1 VETFI
6 KDLKHSVRM
15 FLQSPGFTIAAI
27 AALALG
33 IGANTAIFSVVNA
46 VILKPLT
53 YPDPDRIVQFLLTS
67 PQGSGPG
74 ASVPKF
80 NLWKEQT
87 RVFEDVSAYDFGGP
101 GLNLTGGTFPEQ
113 IKGIHVTANY
123 FRLFGAPIERGRT
136 FTAEE
141 DRPFGP
147 HVVIISDGLWRRRY
161 GADPHLLGKT
171 IQLGGEPH
179 VVVGIVGP
187 SFSFDPPSDVWIPFQ
202 FDPNSTDQAHYFFA
216 AARLKPGVTLEMA
229 KAQLK
234 LVADEFR
241 RKYSGGIMGPKDSFS
256 VQPLQDAIVS
266 DVQTSLWV
274 LIGAVS
280 LVLLIACANVANL
293 LLVRA
298 TARKR
303 EIAIRAAIGAG
314 RGRLIRQLL
323 TESVLLSVTG
333 GALGLILGIIAVRA
347 LLAISPGNIPR
358 IGEHGS
364 AVTLDWHVLA
374 FTVAVSLLTGILFG
388 LIPALDASRADLSAT
403 LKESGGRMGSG
414 FRQNKARSLLV
425 VGEMSLAIVLLI
437 GAALLIRTFV
447 ALRSVNPGFDPH
459 HVLTMEMSLTGSRFE
474 KTSGVAQLV
483 HDGVERLRALPGV
496 VAAGTTCCMPL
507 EGGFG
512 LPLIIVGRP
521 LTNGPAHG
529 GAGWRTVSARY
540 FEVFRIPIL
549 RGRFFNDRD
558 DGASA
563 PVVIINQA
571 LARQFWPKGDPL
583 KDRLII
589 GKGVGPEFDEP
600 ARQIIGVVGDT
611 RDGGLNREPQPI
623 MYIPVSQVPNG
634 VTALNARIGPIL
646 WIVRTHADPRSLSSA
661 IQNEIRQASGGLPVA
676 HVRSMD
682 EVVIQS
688 TSRQDFNML
697 LLTIFGCSALL
708 LAAIGI
714 YALMAYSVQ
723 QRTQEMG
730 IRMALGAES
739 ADVRKLVVFQG
750 MSLALIGVGIGIIAA
765 FGLMRLIATLL
776 YGVKTWDP
784 VTFTTVPILLA
795 AVALFAV
802 WLPARRATRIDPV
815 DALRYE

>member
-6 KDLKHSVRM
+6 KDLKHSLRM

-101 GLNLTGGTFPEQ
+101 GLNLTGGTYPEQ

-141 DRPFGP
+141 DRPLGP

-171 IQLGGEPH
+171 IQLGGEPY

-216 AARLKPGVTLEMA
+216 AARLKPGVTLDMA
-229 KAQLK
+229 NAQLK

-241 RKYSGGIMGPKDSFS
+241 RKYPGGIMGPKDSFS

-266 DVQTSLWV
+266 DVRTSLWV

-298 TARKR
+298 TGRKR

-333 GALGLILGIIAVRA
+333 GALGLILGVIAVRA
-347 LLAISPGNIPR
+347 LLAISPANIPR

-403 LKESGGRMGSG
+403 LKESAGRSGSG

-425 VGEMSLAIVLLI
+425 ISEMSLAIVLLI

-447 ALRSVNPGFDPH
+447 ALRTVNPGFDSH
-459 HVLTMEMSLTGSRFE
+459 QVLTMEMSLTGSRFE

-483 HDGVERLRALPGV
+483 HDGVERLQALPGV

-583 KDRLII
+583 NDRLII
-589 GKGVGPEFDEP
+589 GKGVGPEFEEP
-600 ARQIIGVVGDT
+600 ARQIIGIVGDT

-646 WIVRTHADPRSLSSA
+646 WIVRTHADPHSLSAA
-661 IQNEIRQASGGLPVA
+661 IQDELRQASGGLPVA

-723 QRTQEMG
+723 QRTQEIG

-750 MSLALIGVGIGIIAA
+750 MSLALIGVAIGIIAA

>member
-1 VETFI
+1 LETFL
-6 KDLKHSVRM
+6 KDLKHSLRM

-53 YPDPDRIVQFLLTS
+53 YPDPDRIALFLLTS
-67 PQGSGPG
+67 PQGSGPA

-80 NLWKEQT
+80 NLWREQT
-87 RVFEDVSAYDFGGP
+87 SIFQDVSAYDFGGP
-101 GLNLTGGTFPEQ
+101 GLNLTGGAYPEQ
-113 IKGIHVTANY
+113 IKGIHVTADY
-123 FRLFGAPIERGRT
+123 FRLFGAPIEQGRT

-141 DRPFGP
+141 DLPHGP
-147 HVVIISDGLWRRRY
+147 HVVVISDGLWRRRY
-161 GADPHLLGKT
+161 GADPHMIGK
-171 IQLGGEPH
+171 IMELGGEPYT
-179 VVVGIVGP
+179 VIGIVGP
-187 SFSFDPPSDVWIPFQ
+187 GFNFDPPSDVWIPFQ
-202 FDPNSTDQAHYFFA
+202 FDPNSTDQAHYFLA
-216 AARLKPGVTLEMA
+216 AGRLKRGVTLDQA

-234 LVADEFR
+234 LTADQFR
-241 RKYSGGIMGPKDSFS
+241 RKYPGGALGPKDSFS
-256 VQPLQDAIVS
+256 VQPLQDAIIS

-274 LIGAVS
+274 LIAAVT

-298 TARKR
+298 TGRKR

-323 TESVLLSVTG
+323 TESVLLSVVG
-333 GALGLILGIIAVRA
+333 GALGLVLGIIAVRA
-347 LLAISPGNIPR
+347 LLAINPGNIPR
-358 IGEHGS
+358 IGEHGT

-374 FTVAVSLLTGILFG
+374 FTLAVSLLTGILFG

-403 LKESGGRMGSG
+403 LKESGGRTGSG

-425 VGEMSLAIVLLI
+425 ISEMSLAIVLLI
-437 GAALLIRTFV
+437 GAALLIRSFI

-474 KTSGVAQLV
+474 KTAGVAQLV
-483 HDGVERLRALPGV
+483 HDGVERLHSLPGV
-496 VAAGTTCCMPL
+496 AAAGTTCCMPL

-529 GAGWRTVSARY
+529 GGGWRTVSPRY
-540 FEVFRIPIL
+540 FDVFKIPLL

-583 KDRLII
+583 NDRLLI
-589 GKGVGPEFDEP
+589 GKGVGPEFEEP
-600 ARQIIGVVGDT
+600 ARQIIGIVGDT
-611 RDGGLNREPQPI
+611 RDAGLNRNPQPI

-646 WIVRTHADPRSLSSA
+646 WILRTHADPHSLSSA
-661 IQNEIRQASGGLPVA
+661 VQKELRQASGGLPVA

-682 EVVIQS
+682 EVVVHS
-688 TSRQDFNML
+688 TAREDFNML

-723 QRTQEMG
+723 QRTQEIG
-730 IRMALGAES
+730 IRIALGAES
-739 ADVRKLVVFQG
+739 ADVRNLVVFQG
-750 MSLALIGVGIGIIAA
+750 MQLALIGVAIGITAA
-765 FGLMRLIATLL
+765 FGLTRLIASLL

-784 VTFTTVPILLA
+784 VTFTTVPILLG